1 MYKKFFFLFSI
12 LPLPVNHFFG
22 YLIGLFTYL
31 FSTETK
37 KVITKNIQLCFP
49 NLTEKQRKSLI
60 YKAHIEN
67 GKALTESPKIWLE
80 NLNQNKKLVKS
91 TIGLENIDTKE
102 PVIFMVPHYG
112 CWELTAR
119 ILSIGRSV
127 TFMYK
132 KLKSKEK
139 ENYLLSKRQIGSLSM
154 ASADRTGV
162 TKIQKAIKSGEM
174 IGILPD
180 QFPGVNSGE
189 KVNFF
194 GKKAFTMTLLVKLA
208 KKNNTKVIMAWTE
221 RLSYGRGYKLFLK
234 PVNITSSDDE
244 LENLTSMNR
253 EIENIIKPKP
263 EQYLW
268 SYKRFKYIVDYN
280 SL

>member
-1 MYKKFFFLFSI
+1 MS
-12 LPLPVNHFFG
+12 LPVNHFFG
-22 YLIGLFTYL
+22 YLIGLITFL
-31 FSTETK
+31 FRTETK

-49 NLTEKQRKSLI
+49 YLNPKEKKMLIFKS
-60 YKAHIEN
+60 HIEN
-67 GKALTESPKIWLE
+67 GKSLTESPKIWLE

-91 TIGLENIDTKE
+91 IYGIKNINSKK

-119 ILSIGRSV
+119 VLSLSNRV

-132 KLKSKEK
+132 KLKSQDKE
-139 ENYLLSKRQIGSLSM
+139 EYLLSKRQIGNLSM
-154 ASADRTGV
+154 APADRYGV
-162 TKIQKAIKSGEM
+162 IKIQKAIKAGEM

-180 QFPGVNSGE
+180 QFPGTNSSE

-194 GKKAFTMTLLVKLA
+194 GEKAFTMTLLVKLA
-208 KKNNTKVIMAWTE
+208 KKNNAKVILAWTE
-221 RLSYGRGYKLFLK
+221 RLSFGRGYKLNLK
-234 PVNITSSDDE
+234 PVNITSSD
-244 LENLTSMNR
+244 N
-253 EIENIIKPKP
+253 EIENLKRMNMVIENLISLKP